1 MSKQPQWQPISKL
14 SLIAHHIDS
23 MLQAVQE
30 QYKLLLSAKVRLHAL
45 DTYIVNRVK
54 EVTTSQQ
61 DDLWIFDT
69 QLVLWLSG
77 KLTQEQRIEVER
89 LVEQMTKLQEQMT
102 AILILVDDLKK
113 GTIEKVLGKGDA
125 EPG

>member
-1 MSKQPQWQPISKL
+1 MLKQPQWQPISKL

-30 QYKLLLSAKVRLHAL
+30 HYKLLLSAKVRLHAL
-45 DTYIVNRVK
+45 DTSIVNRVK

-77 KLTQEQRIEVER
+77 KLTQEQRIEVEH
-89 LVEQMTKLQEQMT
+89 LVEQMTKLQEQLT
-102 AILILVDDLKK
+102 AFLILVDDLKK

-125 EPG
+125 ESG